1 MSTATE
7 QEIVVRDDVYG
18 ITMTFE
24 GRQERKYG
32 YFDAHKRRGSGWV
45 RNPKKHTPDGPSFVS
60 VFPDGESI
68 LDNLLDRHDRPWQV
82 WKPMVEKA
90 LREMGVGFEK
100 LAWRQR
106 YYCDCPCSPGFVVVG
121 TVGPGYD
128 YSFTA
133 T

>member
-18 ITMTFE
+18 IELVYE
-24 GRQERKYG
+24 GRQERRYG
-32 YFDAHKRRGSGWV
+32 YVDPWRGGSWV
-45 RNPKKHTPDGPSFVS
+45 RNPKKHTPDGPSFAS

-68 LDNLLDRHDRPWQV
+68 LDNLLDRHDRPWQI
-82 WKPMVEKA
+82 WKPLVEKA
-90 LREMGVGFEK
+90 LREMDVGFEK

-106 YYCDCPCSPGFVVVG
+106 YWCDCPCSPCFVVVG
-121 TVGPGYD
+121 GKRPGYT

-133 T
+133 R